1 MMVHPGITKLDK
13 CVDSRYT
20 LVVMAAKRARML
32 GKAMH
37 AGLTDN
43 NGEKPVSTAVE
54 EIADGRVGYVRSEEI
69 RRAREWE
76 EEKIA
81 AIQMLNENEET
92 NTAETA
98 ADAAETEADAEA
110 AADTAETEQAAE
122 DTENGEEE

>member
-1 MMVHPGITKLDK
+1 MMVQPGITKLDK

-81 AIQMLNENEET
+81 AIQMLSENEET

-98 ADAAETEADAEA
+98 ADVAETEADAEA
-110 AADTAETEQAAE
+110 EADTAETEQAAE

>member
-1 MMVHPGITKLDK
+1 MMVQPGITKLDK

-81 AIQMLNENEET
+81 AIQMLSENEEI

-110 AADTAETEQAAE
+110 EADTAETEQAAE

>member
-110 AADTAETEQAAE
+110 VADTAETEQAAE

>member
-1 MMVHPGITKLDK
+1 MMVQPGITKLDK

-81 AIQMLNENEET
+81 AIQMLSENEET

>member
-81 AIQMLNENEET
+81 AIQMLNENDET

-110 AADTAETEQAAE
+110 VADTAETEQAAE

>member
-1 MMVHPGITKLDK
+1 MMVQPGITKLDK

-81 AIQMLNENEET
+81 AIQMLSENEET

-110 AADTAETEQAAE
+110 EADTAETEQAAE